1 MDQKQIKDFIAQKVP
16 EGYSLSKI
24 QDMLK
29 EQGVHI
35 TFMELRLL
43 ASEIEEQVWKQTEK
57 DDAPPPAEEPAAS
70 MAQEDAMEADSVQD
84 ASEDPV
90 PPAEPQQ
97 DAPAAPPRQ
106 NSGGTLQDRT
116 SRRRRQ
122 RYRHIR
128 LRGHRR
134 MDHRSDGA
142 SGPGQG
148 VRTARPAGH
157 PRIPDGTPEAL
168 CRSIDFRFRRS
179 KPPGI
184 HRRFFYSVPDV
195 FLSDRH

>member
-57 DDAPPPAEEPAAS
+57 DDAPPPAEEPAADNP
-70 MAQEDAMEADSVQD
+70 QEEAMEPDAMQDEA
-84 ASEDPV
+84 ADPV

-97 DAPAAPPRQ
+97 DAPATPRGKTVVEL
-106 NSGGTLQDRT
+106 SKIARPGAA
-116 SRRRRQ
+116 
-122 RYRHIR
+122 
-128 LRGHRR
+128 
-134 MDHRSDGA
+134 A
-142 SGPGQG
+142 SGTVKFGSGVTAEWIIDQMGRLGLDKASGQ
-148 VRTARPAGH
+148 
-157 PRIPDGTPEAL
+157 PDQQDIREFQMELQKLFGGA
-168 CRSIDFRFRRS
+168 
-179 KPPGI
+179 
-184 HRRFFYSVPDV
+184 
-195 FLSDRH
+195 

>member
-57 DDAPPPAEEPAAS
+57 DDAPPSAEEPAADT
-70 MAQEDAMEADSVQD
+70 AQEDAMEADSVQD

-97 DAPAAPPRQ
+97 DASAVPRGKTVVELSKIARPGAA
-106 NSGGTLQDRT
+106 
-116 SRRRRQ
+116 
-122 RYRHIR
+122 
-128 LRGHRR
+128 
-134 MDHRSDGA
+134 A
-142 SGPGQG
+142 SGTVKFGSGVTAEWIIDQMGRLGLDKASGQPDQQDI
-148 VRTARPAGH
+148 REFQMELQKLFAG
-157 PRIPDGTPEAL
+157 A
-168 CRSIDFRFRRS
+168 
-179 KPPGI
+179 
-184 HRRFFYSVPDV
+184 
-195 FLSDRH
+195 

>member
-57 DDAPPPAEEPAAS
+57 EDAPPPAEEPAPAVGK
-70 MAQEDAMEADSVQD
+70 QQDEVMEADAIPD
-84 ASEDPV
+84 EDTADPV

-97 DAPAAPPRQ
+97 DAAPAAP
-106 NSGGTLQDRT
+106 
-116 SRRRRQ
+116 
-122 RYRHIR
+122 
-128 LRGHRR
+128 RGKTVVELSKIARP
-134 MDHRSDGA
+134 GAAA
-142 SGPGQG
+142 SGTVKFGSGVTAEWIIDQMGRLGLDKASGQPDQQDI
-148 VRTARPAGH
+148 REFQMELQKLFAG
-157 PRIPDGTPEAL
+157 A
-168 CRSIDFRFRRS
+168 
-179 KPPGI
+179 
-184 HRRFFYSVPDV
+184 
-195 FLSDRH
+195 